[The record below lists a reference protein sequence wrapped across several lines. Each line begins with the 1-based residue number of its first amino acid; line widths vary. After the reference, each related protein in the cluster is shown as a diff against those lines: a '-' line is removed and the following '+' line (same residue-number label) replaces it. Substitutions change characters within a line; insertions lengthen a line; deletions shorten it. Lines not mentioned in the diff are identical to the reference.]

1 MPKAGLRDVVINY
14 REVGEGPKPL
24 VLVHGLAANMAF
36 WNLRLQNAL
45 ARRCRVVSYDLR
57 GHGYSS
63 MPERGY
69 SPAAMA
75 GDLIGLLDYLGIER
89 AHLVG
94 HSFGGTVLLNAA
106 AATPDRVLSMTLVDT
121 RLKALQPNQRL
132 VDWPNWQEAKQMLEK
147 LDLEVDELEED
158 IGLNLLEQVAEPRW
172 KETRERLA
180 KRALFV
186 PFGGWSSGNRA
197 AERFT
202 RLLRETESRAD
213 FQGSDGL
220 PIERL
225 YSIQKPVC
233 GIYGGNSRCM
243 TTANRLREVWP
254 SCRLHVVP
262 GAGHYF
268 PAVRPDVVAERIL
281 EFLASLEP
289 VALRV
294 EAPPA
299 GAVHAEEGG

>member
-1 MPKAGLRDVVINY
+1 MPKADLGDVVINY
-14 REVGEGPKPL
+14 RQVGEGPEPI

-36 WNLRLQNAL
+36 WNLKLQSAL

-69 SPAAMA
+69 SPASLA
-75 GDLIGLLDYLGIER
+75 GDLIALLDSLGIER

-94 HSFGGTVLLNAA
+94 HSFGGTIALNAA
-106 AATPDRVLSMTLVDT
+106 AAAPDRVSSLTLVDT

-132 VDWPNWQEAKQMLEK
+132 VDWPHWQEAKRMLES

-180 KRALFV
+180 KKALFV

-197 AERFT
+197 AERFI
-202 RLLRETESRAD
+202 RLLRETESRAH
-213 FQGSDGL
+213 FQGPDGL

-225 YSIQKPVC
+225 YSIQKPVLA
-233 GIYGGNSRCM
+233 IYGANSRCM
-243 TTANRLREVWP
+243 ATANRIRELWP
-254 SCRLHVVP
+254 HCRLCVVP

-268 PAVRPDVVAERIL
+268 PAVRPDAVSDPIL
-281 EFLASLEP
+281 EFLPALEP
-289 VALRV
+289 VVPHR
-294 EAPPA
+294 EA
-299 GAVHAEEGG
+299 GDAVPAEERG